1 MSESKNAMRTPLG
14 RVRHTGAASAGTE
27 HFIGQRTSAI
37 ALVVLATW
45 FVLTAALTLES
56 ARYDD
61 VITFLRQPVNA
72 VGIILLLLAGI
83 FHMRIGMQEVIL
95 DYIHKPV
102 GKIALLLLN
111 GLAPIVLGVGAIFA
125 VLLINFGG

>member
-1 MSESKNAMRTPLG
+1 MSETKNAMRTPLG
-14 RVRHTGAASAGTE
+14 RVRHHGAASEGTG
-27 HFIGQRTSAI
+27 HFIAQRTSAI

-45 FVLTAALTLES
+45 FVLTVALTLES
-56 ARYDD
+56 ARYEA
-61 VITFLRQPVNA
+61 VIAFLRNPVNA
-72 VGIILLLLAGI
+72 VGIILLLIAGI
-83 FHMRIGMQEVIL
+83 VHMRIGMQEVIL

-111 GLAPIVLGVGAIFA
+111 GLIPIVLGASAIFA